1 MSEPGWKTQDIYH
14 SGKTD
19 YVIILIIKAI
29 VLYM

>member
-14 SGKTD
+14 SGQTD
-19 YVIILIIKAI
+19 YVIILIIKTM